1 MVQSQSRMGGRSFD
15 QEKPHILAI
24 LTDHKRRDAA
34 SKIFDALKSKAKIEI
49 ALEEPAVDVQAVGP

>member
-1 MVQSQSRMGGRSFD
+1 MGGRSFD